1 MSTKDFIEKD
11 YYKALGVPRDAT
23 EAEIKKAYRK
33 LAREFHPDANKG
45 DAKAEERFKDVS
57 EAYDVLGDA
66 KRRKEYDEARAL
78 FGGNGGFR
86 PGPGAGGGGQFNFDL
101 GDLFGGAGG
110 APGPGGTTGTQQ
122 PGGFGGGIGDVFG
135 GIFNRGGTGPRTQ
148 PRRGQDI
155 ESEVTLSFTEAVD
168 GATVPLRMSSSAA
181 CKSCRGTGDKNGT
194 PRVCPTCVGTGQ
206 VSRGGGGGFSLT
218 DPCVDCKGRGLIAD
232 DPCAVCR
239 GSGRATSSRT
249 MQVRIPAGVSDG
261 QRIRLRGKGAPGER
275 GGPAGDLYVVVHVD
289 GHPVFGRRGDN
300 LTVTVPVTFPEAALG
315 GDVKVPTLGGPPVTL
330 KLPPGTP
337 SGRTMRARGKGATRK
352 DGTRGDLLVTI
363 EVAVPRDMGTE
374 ARKALEE
381 YRAATQ
387 GEDPRGALFEA
398 AKGD

>member
-11 YYKALGVPRDAT
+11 YYKVLGVPKDAT

-33 LAREFHPDANKG
+33 LARENHPDANRG
-45 DAKAEERFKDVS
+45 DAQAEERFKDAS
-57 EAYDVLGDA
+57 EAYDVLGDS

-78 FGGNGGFR
+78 FGGGGFR
-86 PGPGAGGGGQFNFDL
+86 PGGAAGAGGAGGFNFDL
-101 GDLFGGAGG
+101 GDLFSGGGQPGGPAGG
-110 APGPGGTTGTQQ
+110 GFGGGLGDVFGGLFNRGGTTGT
-122 PGGFGGGIGDVFG
+122 
-135 GIFNRGGTGPRTQ
+135 RTQ

-168 GATVPLRMSSSAA
+168 GATVPLRMSSAAA
-181 CKSCRGTGDKNGT
+181 CKACGGTGDKNGT

-218 DPCVDCKGRGLIAD
+218 DPCVDCRGRGLIAQ
-232 DPCAVCR
+232 DPCETCK

-249 MQVRIPAGVSDG
+249 MQVRIPAGVTDG

-275 GGPAGDLYVVVHVD
+275 GGPNGDLYVVVHV
-289 GHPVFGRRGDN
+289 GSHPVFGRRGDN
-300 LTVTVPVTFPEAALG
+300 LTVTVPVTYPEAALG
-315 GDVKVPTLGGPPVTL
+315 GEIKVPTLGGPPVTL

-352 DGTRGDLLVTI
+352 DGTRGDLLVT
-363 EVAVPRDMGTE
+363 VQVSVPEELDEKAKDILESYRDATE
-374 ARKALEE
+374 
-381 YRAATQ
+381 
-387 GEDPRGALFEA
+387 GEDPRGALFQA

>member
-1 MSTKDFIEKD
+1 MSTKDFVEKD
-11 YYKALGVPRDAT
+11 YYKVLGVPKDAT

-33 LAREFHPDANKG
+33 LAREYHPDANKG
-45 DAKAEERFKDVS
+45 DRQAEERFKEIS
-57 EAYDVLGDA
+57 EAHDVLGDP

-78 FGGNGGFR
+78 FGAGGFR
-86 PGPGAGGGGQFNFDL
+86 AGPGAGGAGGFNFDL
-101 GDLFGGAGG
+101 SDLFGGAQGG
-110 APGPGGTTGTQQ
+110 A
-122 PGGFGGGIGDVFG
+122 GGFGGGLGDVFG
-135 GIFNRGGTGPRTQ
+135 GLFGRGGAGARTQ

-181 CKSCRGTGDKNGT
+181 CKACSGTGDKNGT

-218 DPCVDCKGRGLIAD
+218 DPCVDCRGRGLIAQ
-232 DPCAVCR
+232 DPCEVCK

-249 MQVRIPAGVSDG
+249 MQVRIPAGVADG

-275 GGPAGDLYVVVHVD
+275 GGPNGDLYVVVHVEP
-289 GHPVFGRRGDN
+289 HPVFGRKGDN
-300 LTVTVPVTFPEAALG
+300 LTITVPVTFPEAALG
-315 GDVKVPTLGGPPVTL
+315 GEIRVPTLGGPPVTL
-330 KLPPGTP
+330 RLPPGTP
-337 SGRTMRARGKGATRK
+337 SGRTMRARGKGAVRK

-363 EVAVPRDMGTE
+363 EVTVPKDLSDKARDL
-374 ARKALEE
+374 LES
-381 YRAATQ
+381 YRDATA
-387 GEDPRGALFEA
+387 GEDPRAALFEA

>member
-11 YYKALGVPRDAT
+11 YYKVLGVPRDAT

-33 LAREFHPDANKG
+33 LARENHPDANKG
-45 DAKAEERFKDVS
+45 DARAEDRFKDVS

-78 FGGNGGFR
+78 FGNGGFR
-86 PGPGAGGGGQFNFDL
+86 PGPGAGGQFNFDL
-101 GDLFGGAGG
+101 GDLFGGPQGT
-110 APGPGGTTGTQQ
+110 GPGGAA
-122 PGGFGGGIGDVFG
+122 GGFGGGIGDVFG
-135 GIFNRGGTGPRTQ
+135 GLFNRGGAGTRTA

-155 ESEVTLSFTEAVD
+155 ESEVTLSFTEAVS

-181 CKSCRGTGDKNGT
+181 CKACSGTGDKNGT

-218 DPCVDCKGRGLIAD
+218 DPCVDCKGRGLIAQ
-232 DPCAVCR
+232 DPCTVCR

-249 MQVRIPAGVSDG
+249 MQVRIPAGVDDG

-275 GGPAGDLYVVVHVD
+275 GGPNGDLYVVVHVD
-289 GHPVFGRRGDN
+289 EHPVFGRRGDN
-300 LTVTVPVTFPEAALG
+300 LTITVPVTFPEAALG
-315 GDVKVPTLGGPPVTL
+315 GEIKVPTLGGPPVTL

-337 SGRTMRARGKGATRK
+337 AGRTMRARGKGAVRK

-363 EVAVPRDMGTE
+363 EVAVPRDLGDS

-381 YRAATQ
+381 YRATVES
-387 GEDPRGALFEA
+387 EDPRAGLFEA
-398 AKGD
+398 AKGE